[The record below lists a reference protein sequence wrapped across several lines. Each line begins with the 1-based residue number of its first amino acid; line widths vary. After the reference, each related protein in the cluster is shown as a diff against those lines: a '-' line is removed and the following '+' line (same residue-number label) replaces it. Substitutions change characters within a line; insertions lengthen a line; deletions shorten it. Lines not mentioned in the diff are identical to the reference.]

1 MVTARRKLAEHVYYP
16 PEAIRL
22 GLEGEVRLLLTLA
35 TGSAAFYA
43 KWLRR
48 KADGSPFPKAT
59 AGLLGLT
66 LALLLVFAL
75 GLLKI

>member
-1 MVTARRKLAEHVYYP
+1 MQTETTRTAERTAFGMLM
-16 PEAIRL
+16 
-22 GLEGEVRLLLTLA
+22 TLA
-35 TGSAAFYA
+35 AGATAFYA

-75 GLLKI
+75 GLLKS